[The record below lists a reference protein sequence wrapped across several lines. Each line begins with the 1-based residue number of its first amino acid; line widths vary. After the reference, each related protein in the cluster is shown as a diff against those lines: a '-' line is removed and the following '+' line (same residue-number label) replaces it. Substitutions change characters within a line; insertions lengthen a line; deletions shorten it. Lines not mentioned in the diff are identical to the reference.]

1 VSDREGGVS
10 SLDPRWSAPRVDTSI
25 AHPARRY
32 NYWLGGKDNFPADRK
47 SGDAI
52 AAAFPSVRTAARE
65 NRAFLR
71 RAVTFLAGEAGVRQ
85 FLDIGAGLPTDDN
98 THEVAQRLA
107 PKSRVVYVD
116 NDPLVMVHARA
127 LLTGGSGVGHMDYV
141 EADARTPDM
150 ILQAA
155 ARTLDFGQP
164 IALMLVA
171 VMQFIPDS
179 DDPYGIVARLVG
191 ALAPGSYLVMSHGAS
206 DYLDES
212 SRADLAAARYGSI
225 WPRSQAEI
233 ARFVAGLELLPPG
246 ITSIA
251 HWRADN
257 EPQPRPTVTDVSA
270 HCVVARLP

>member
-1 VSDREGGVS
+1 MVSDHESDPS
-10 SLDPRWSAPRVDTSI
+10 SRDPRWSPSRLDTSV

-32 NYWLGGKDNFPADRK
+32 NYWLGGKHNFAADRA
-47 SGDAI
+47 SGDAV
-52 AAAFPSVRTAARE
+52 AASFPAIRTEARE

-71 RAVTFLAGEAGVRQ
+71 RAVTFLTEEAGVRQ
-85 FLDIGAGLPTDDN
+85 FLDIGTGLPADDN

-206 DYLDES
+206 
-212 SRADLAAARYGSI
+212 
-225 WPRSQAEI
+225 
-233 ARFVAGLELLPPG
+233 
-246 ITSIA
+246 
-251 HWRADN
+251 
-257 EPQPRPTVTDVSA
+257 
-270 HCVVARLP
+270 